1 MWKEVIIC
9 GVIII
14 TIFIGNQ
21 ITQNYSVETIE
32 ELTKELEELK
42 QEMHQE
48 QENIDLE
55 RTNEKMDNIF
65 KQWNER
71 HDKLAYYIE
80 HDELEKVESQI
91 SSIKGFIE
99 VNNYEDVVPEIER
112 GIFIL
117 GHIQDKSKLNIK
129 NIF

>member
-1 MWKEVIIC
+1 MKKELVISIM
-9 GVIII
+9 III
-14 TIFIGNQ
+14 LIIIGNI
-21 ITQNYSVETIE
+21 ITQNYTNNTTIKISNLLDNLKIEVLAKDEKDNLLYRISTIE
-32 ELTKELEELK
+32 
-42 QEMHQE
+42 
-48 QENIDLE
+48 D
-55 RTNEKMDNIF
+55 
-65 KQWNER
+65 QWNKFEE
-71 HDKLAYYIE
+71 KLAYYIE

-99 VNNYEDVVPEIER
+99 VNNYEEVIPEIER

>member
-1 MWKEVIIC
+1 MKKELVISIM
-9 GVIII
+9 III
-14 TIFIGNQ
+14 LIIIGNI
-21 ITQNYSVETIE
+21 ITQNYTNNTTIKISNLLDNLKIEVLAKDEKDNLLYRISTIE
-32 ELTKELEELK
+32 DQWDKFEE
-42 QEMHQE
+42 
-48 QENIDLE
+48 
-55 RTNEKMDNIF
+55 
-65 KQWNER
+65 
-71 HDKLAYYIE
+71 KLAYYIE

-99 VNNYEDVVPEIER
+99 VNNYEEVIPEIER

>member
-1 MWKEVIIC
+1 MKKELVISIM
-9 GVIII
+9 III
-14 TIFIGNQ
+14 LIIIGNI
-21 ITQNYSVETIE
+21 ITQNYTNNTTIKISNFLDNLKIEVLAKDEKDNLLYRISTIE
-32 ELTKELEELK
+32 
-42 QEMHQE
+42 
-48 QENIDLE
+48 D
-55 RTNEKMDNIF
+55 
-65 KQWNER
+65 QWNKFEE
-71 HDKLAYYIE
+71 KLAYYIE

-99 VNNYEDVVPEIER
+99 VNNYEEVIPEIER

>member
-1 MWKEVIIC
+1 MKKELVISIM
-9 GVIII
+9 II
-14 TIFIGNQ
+14 TLIILGNV
-21 ITQNYSVETIE
+21 ITQNYTKNATIE
-32 ELTKELEELK
+32 ISELLDNLKIEVLTKDEE
-42 QEMHQE
+42 
-48 QENIDLE
+48 
-55 RTNEKMDNIF
+55 EKLLSKISTIEDE
-65 KQWNER
+65 WNKFEE
-71 HDKLAYYIE
+71 KLAYYIE

>member
-14 TIFIGNQ
+14 TILIGNQ

-48 QENIDLE
+48 QENIDFE
-55 RTNEKMDNIF
+55 RTNEKIDNIF

-80 HDELEKVESQI
+80 HDELEKVKTEI
-91 SSIKGFIE
+91 VAINGNIE
-99 VNNYEDVVPEIER
+99 VKDYKQAISGIEKCK
-112 GIFIL
+112 FIL
-117 GHIQDKSKLNIK
+117 EHIRDKTALTIQ